1 VGNRAFSAAVLAVEY
16 VEYRMYCP
24 KCAAQNLDNARFC
37 RTCGADI
44 SFVSQALAGNIPQSS
59 VAQYASS
66 GHPLDATG
74 PGRQK
79 PPSLYKGIRST
90 FVGVGFLL
98 VSSSIYMF
106 APAGRLWWFWLLI
119 TAFTNLGSG
128 VAEML
133 RSKHEQRVGE
143 PPKRPTIPPTQQP
156 GELPP
161 GAGQNPR
168 PPSVTEGTT
177 RILRIPSD
185 HENYEN

>member
-1 VGNRAFSAAVLAVEY
+1 
-16 VEYRMYCP
+16 MYCP

-44 SFVSQALAGNIPQSS
+44 SYVSQALAGSMPHSS
-59 VAQYASS
+59 VPQYESS
-66 GHPLDATG
+66 GHPLAATG
-74 PGRQK
+74 RGRQK

-90 FVGVGFLL
+90 FLGVGFLL
-98 VSSSIYMF
+98 VSASIYMY

-119 TAFTNLGSG
+119 PAFANLGSG

-133 RSKHEQRVGE
+133 RSKHEERVLGE
-143 PPKRPTIPPTQQP
+143 PPNQPAVPPTQQP

-161 GAGQNPR
+161 GATQNAR

-177 RILRIPSD
+177 RILRD
-185 HENYEN
+185 ALGKLTK